1 MSPVRLSAQLH
12 HSITNN
18 NKVLK
23 VKTEKVS
30 KLKSVA
36 NLGGWVWETVDHRSF
51 SQRREGRAGCSM
63 FFDKKFYRY
72 PFTNIAHVC
81 NDIGVGTLNPMLD
94 ASFCIDQFKYSFRRQ
109 WFLQDVRN
117 KGKHYKTTVCLM
129 HFQGEWMPCF
139 RQTTFRLHAIHA
151 WFVAVFSCLFFHS
164 FVCSV
169 DYDNEL
175 PTNSYR
181 QQNIGEVS
189 LVTLWTR
196 I

>member
-63 FFDKKFYRY
+63 FSIQSF
-72 PFTNIAHVC
+72 IVIHSQ
-81 NDIGVGTLNPMLD
+81 TLRMY
-94 ASFCIDQFKYSFRRQ
+94 A
-109 WFLQDVRN
+109 
-117 KGKHYKTTVCLM
+117 TTL
-129 HFQGEWMPCF
+129 EWAP
-139 RQTTFRLHAIHA
+139 
-151 WFVAVFSCLFFHS
+151 
-164 FVCSV
+164 
-169 DYDNEL
+169 
-175 PTNSYR
+175 
-181 QQNIGEVS
+181 
-189 LVTLWTR
+189 
-196 I
+196 